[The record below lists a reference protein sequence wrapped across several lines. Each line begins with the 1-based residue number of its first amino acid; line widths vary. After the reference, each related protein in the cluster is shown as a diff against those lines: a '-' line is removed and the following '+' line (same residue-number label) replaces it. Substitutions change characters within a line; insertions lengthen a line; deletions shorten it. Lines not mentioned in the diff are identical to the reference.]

1 MIKDSKKEM
10 IFSELN
16 SLLTAGLDFSRAFE
30 LLISE
35 EGDEKIKSTLVKI
48 YSSVVKG
55 NSLWISMEQNGQFLP
70 IDYGVIKIGEETG
83 KIAEALAFLT
93 EYYHKK
99 IAQSRMI
106 SAAVSYPLIIIFTAT
121 VVVIFMVLVI
131 VPMFEQVYSRMGG
144 ELPVMTKWIIAFSKS
159 FPVWMGAFSITGGI
173 SATALYLLRNEDVVR
188 KNTSAFLLKLP
199 LINTIIKKNY
209 QSRFCKLLYL
219 LTGSGVPLLYGIN
232 ILKDII
238 TFYPYRV
245 SFIAI
250 SNDLQKGQLF
260 WISMSNFKTIYN
272 NKLITLLRVAEETN
286 TLPEMLK
293 KQGEELSVEL
303 EYKIRFLCNMLEPA
317 LILTVGAIVAV
328 ILISMY
334 LPMFK
339 LGGIMT

>member
-55 NSLWISMEQNGQFLP
+55 NSLWISMEENGQFIP

-83 KIAEALAFLT
+83 RIAEALAFLSD
-93 EYYHKK
+93 YYHKK
-99 IAQSRMI
+99 IAQTRMI
-106 SAAVSYPLIIIFTAT
+106 NSAISYPLIIIFTAT
-121 VVVIFMVLVI
+121 VVVVFMVLVI

-144 ELPVMTKWIIAFSKS
+144 ELPVMTKLIIAFSKS
-159 FPVWMGAFSITGGI
+159 FPVWMGVFSITGGI
-173 SATALYLLRNEDVVR
+173 SATVLYLLRNEDLVKR
-188 KNTSAFLLKLP
+188 NTSALLLKLP

-219 LTGSGVPLLYGIN
+219 LTGSGVPLLYSIH
-232 ILKDII
+232 ILKDIL
-238 TFYPYRV
+238 TFYPYRA

-250 SNDLQKGQLF
+250 SEDLQRGKLF

-272 NKLITLLRVAEETN
+272 NKLITLIRVAEETN
-286 TLPEMLK
+286 TLPEMLR
-293 KQGEELSVEL
+293 KQGDELSVEL

-317 LILTVGAIVAV
+317 LILIVGAIVAI

>member
-35 EGDEKIKSTLVKI
+35 ERDVNIKSTLNKI
-48 YSSVVKG
+48 YSSVVRG
-55 NSLWISMEQNGQFLP
+55 NSLWVAMEHNGKFLP

-83 KIAEALAFLT
+83 KITEALSFLT
-93 EYYHKK
+93 DYYHKK

-106 SAAVSYPLIIIFTAT
+106 SAAISYPIIIIFTAT

-144 ELPVMTKWIIAFSKS
+144 ELPSMTKWIIGFSKA
-159 FPVWMGAFSITGGI
+159 FPTFLGIFLVILGA
-173 SATALYLLRNEDVVR
+173 SATLLYLFRKDESVR
-188 KNTSAFLLKLP
+188 KHISGILLRLP
-199 LINTIIKKNY
+199 IINTIIIKNY
-209 QSRFCKLLYL
+209 QSRFCKLLHL
-219 LTGSGVPLLYGIN
+219 LTGSGVPLLYCIQ
-232 ILKDII
+232 ILKEII
-238 TFYPYRV
+238 RFYPYQM

-250 SNDLQKGQLF
+250 SEDLQRGKLF
-260 WISMSNFKTIYN
+260 WVSISNFKTIYN
-272 NKLITLLRVAEETN
+272 SKLITLLRVAEETN
-286 TLPEMLK
+286 SLPEMLK
-293 KQGEELSVEL
+293 KQGDELSVEL
-303 EYKIRFLCNMLEPA
+303 EYRIRFLCNMLEPA
-317 LILTVGAIVAV
+317 LILLVGAMVAV